1 MKPLTTQD
9 SCFLFTQVESSFGL
23 SRALFGKVV
32 SGSGPVTER
41 DIVFL
46 TTDTIWPEQQNTCP
60 AALIC
65 ATDHHCAPVLRE
77 NSRFPV
83 LLVKPDIVF
92 SYGDII
98 SISAKGRI
106 HRHYRTASRNNA
118 FLVTEACNNLCIMCP
133 QPPKPAKEQAPAA
146 LETSVAA
153 TIDLLDDDHLPDTL
167 CITGGEPTMLQDGLI
182 RIVDRIAQR
191 TPKTL
196 IHILTNGRYFYYQ
209 SYVAKLATAGRGN
222 LLVGI
227 PLFAHVSDIHDYIV
241 QSRGAFDQT
250 LAGLLNCYKQ
260 GIAIELRIVLHQNTV
275 EYLIDLAEFI
285 ARNLFFVKHVA
296 LMGMENMGYA
306 KLNRPALFIDPW
318 EYKDRLSAA
327 VAILQGYGI
336 EARIFNVPL
345 CVVNREVHTIC
356 AKSISDFKNIYSP
369 LCARC
374 IKQNDCC
381 GFFASST
388 EKFFFTQHITPFLT

>member
-1 MKPLTTQD
+1 MKPLTSQD
-9 SCFLFTQVESSFGL
+9 TCFLFTQAESTFGL
-23 SRALFGKVV
+23 NRALFGKVV

-41 DIVFL
+41 EIVYL
-46 TTDTIWPEQQNTCP
+46 DTDTVWSGQQNACP

-65 ATDHHCAPVLRE
+65 ATDDRRAPVLRE
-77 NSRFPV
+77 NGRFPV
-83 LLVKPDIVF
+83 ILVKPDTVF

-98 SISAKGRI
+98 SISAKGKI

-118 FLVTEACNNLCIMCP
+118 FLVTEICNNLCIMCP
-133 QPPKPAKEQAPAA
+133 QPPKPAKGLDPAE
-146 LETSVAA
+146 LENSVTA
-153 TIDLLDDDHLPDTL
+153 TIDLLDDDHLPETL

-182 RIVDRIAQR
+182 RIVDKIALR
-191 TPKTL
+191 APKTL

-209 SYVAKLATAGRGN
+209 SYVTELAAAGRGN

-227 PLFAHVSDIHDYIV
+227 PLFAHISDIHDYIV

-260 GIAIELRIVLHQNTV
+260 GIAIELRIVLHQSTV
-275 EYLIDLAEFI
+275 ECLIDLAEFI
-285 ARNLFFVKHVA
+285 SRNLFFVKHVA

-327 VAILQGYGI
+327 VATLQRYGI

-345 CVVNREVHTIC
+345 CVVNHDVHAVC

-374 IKQNDCC
+374 IKQKNCC
-381 GFFASST
+381 GFFDSST
-388 EKFFFTQHITPFLT
+388 DKFFFTRHITPFLS